1 MRIEGRAEMQLQKYM
16 TKGTLEN
23 MTKITSFYLD

>member
-1 MRIEGRAEMQLQKYM
+1 MRIEGRVEMRLQKYM

-23 MTKITSFYLD
+23 MTKIISFSLD